1 MESIQVFGRASLNE
15 REEKEVHKTETR
27 KPTAQPLHVIVED
40 KDYQLHAK
48 VKAVAVSAAEILSND
63 DYTGQIFE
71 IDTGIIGWIESGQ
84 TTISN

>member
-1 MESIQVFGRASLNE
+1 MESIQVFGRASLNK

-48 VKAVAVSAAEILSND
+48 VKAVAVSAAEILSHAPALQ
-63 DYTGQIFE
+63 G
-71 IDTGIIGWIESGQ
+71 
-84 TTISN
+84 TTVNTQASVQKTW